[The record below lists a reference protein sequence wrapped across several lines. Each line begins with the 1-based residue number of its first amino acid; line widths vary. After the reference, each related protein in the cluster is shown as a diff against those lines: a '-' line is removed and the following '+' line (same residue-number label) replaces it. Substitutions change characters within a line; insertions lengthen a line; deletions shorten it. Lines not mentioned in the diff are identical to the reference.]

1 MMALKI
7 KWFFMMVYFSS
18 IIIVMS
24 SCYRP
29 TGSQSIQDLK
39 QLEGNWKSYKGV
51 VFNENWIRE
60 SENIFK
66 GVGFSLNE
74 NDTSFYEN
82 LSIKMYKDTIYYSVI
97 LESGR
102 VTNFKLTMAKKHKW
116 TFVNPDN
123 EFPSIINYEIENDTL
138 LNISISNIRG
148 NKEQFFWLKKVK

>member
-1 MMALKI
+1 
-7 KWFFMMVYFSS
+7 
-18 IIIVMS
+18 MS

-29 TGSQSIQDLK
+29 TGSQSIKDLK

-51 VFNENWIRE
+51 VFNENWIYE
-60 SENIFK
+60 SENFFK
-66 GVGFSLNE
+66 GIGFSLNE

-82 LSIKMYKDTIYYSVI
+82 LSIKMYNDTIYYSVI
-97 LESGR
+97 LESDR
-102 VTNFKLTMAKKHKW
+102 VTKFKLTEAKKHKW